1 MGACTADVLD
11 PEKTN
16 QGFSRCWHNDV
27 PFPGK
32 TDFLDEVWKAWCARC
47 AHLSAETL
55 LSGRTH
61 TYTLTLTHTLVVSG
75 GV

>member
-1 MGACTADVLD
+1 MCLY
-11 PEKTN
+11 
-16 QGFSRCWHNDV
+16 
-27 PFPGK
+27 PGK

-55 LSGRTH
+55 FSGRTH